1 MPGHGENGF
10 VDGYAIV
17 GAGVHQ
23 PGALMFVEGGGYFF
37 RNQRLSIEWLHD
49 HANGQVVPAAKLE
62 VALVMRRDGHN
73 RPSPVFHQDEIP
85 YPDRKLFAVE
95 GIGGMAAG
103 EEAFL
108 LSGG

>member
-1 MPGHGENGF
+1 
-10 VDGYAIV
+10 
-17 GAGVHQ
+17 
-23 PGALMFVEGGGYFF
+23 MFVEGGGHFF

-49 HANGQVVPAAKLE
+49 HANGQAVLAAELE

-85 YPDRKLFAVE
+85 YPDRKLFTVE
-95 GIGGMAAG
+95 RIGGVAAG

-108 LSGG
+108 LGRGQVLGFYPTLTHASQLAFPVRLP